1 MTKKTERI
9 QVRQVEPAF
18 LEGNIDDMIS
28 QLQDWKNEGWEGLDS
43 DYVYDVNCYKLYRNR
58 LETDEEYKIRMFQ
71 EQRAKERAEA
81 QRRKQYEEL
90 KREFGN
96 D

>member
-9 QVRQVEPAF
+9 LVRQVGPAF

-28 QLQDWKNEGWEGLDS
+28 QLQDWKNEGWEGIAEE
-43 DYVYDVNCYKLYRNR
+43 DYIFIELYKNR
-58 LETDEEYKIRMFQ
+58 LETDEEYNLRMFQ

-90 KREFGN
+90 REEFGN

>member
-1 MTKKTERI
+1 MEYELTKKEIKETKTI
-9 QVRQVEPAF
+9 YLSDF
-18 LEGNIDDMIS
+18 EGKIDDMIS
-28 QLQDWKNEGWEGLDS
+28 QLQDWKNDGWEIDDDIFIEL
-43 DYVYDVNCYKLYRNR
+43 YKNR
-58 LETDEEYKIRMFQ
+58 LETDEEYNLRMFQ

-81 QRRKQYEEL
+81 QRRKQYEQL

>member
-1 MTKKTERI
+1 MTKKQIKQIEYC
-9 QVRQVEPAF
+9 F
-18 LEGNIDDMIS
+18 LEGNIDNMIS
-28 QLQDWKNEGWEGLDS
+28 QLQDWKNEGWEGLEV
-43 DYVYDVNCYKLYRNR
+43 DYFYENTSYHLHKDR
-58 LETDEEYKIRMFQ
+58 LETDEEYNLRMFQ

-81 QRRKQYEEL
+81 QRRKQYEQL

>member
-1 MTKKTERI
+1 MTKKQIRETETI
-9 QVRQVEPAF
+9 YF
-18 LEGNIDDMIS
+18 SDLEGTFEEVMTK
-28 QLQDWKNEGWEGLDS
+28 LQNWKNEGWEGLECNYHYEGTY
-43 DYVYDVNCYKLYRNR
+43 YVLYRNR
-58 LETDEEYKIRMFQ
+58 LETDEEYNLRMFQ

-81 QRRKQYEEL
+81 KRRKQYEQL

>member
-1 MTKKTERI
+1 MTKKQI
-9 QVRQVEPAF
+9 RQVEPAF

-28 QLQDWKNEGWEGLDS
+28 QLQDWKNDGWEGVDDDIFIEL
-43 DYVYDVNCYKLYRNR
+43 YKNR
-58 LETDEEYKIRMFQ
+58 LETDEEYNHRMSN
-71 EQRAKERAEA
+71 EKLMEERAEA
-81 QRRKQYEEL
+81 QRRKQYEQL

>member
-1 MTKKTERI
+1 MTKKEIKETKTI
-9 QVRQVEPAF
+9 YLSDF
-18 LEGNIDDMIS
+18 EGKIDDMIS

-43 DYVYDVNCYKLYRNR
+43 DYGYEISFYELYRNR
-58 LETDEEYKIRMFQ
+58 LETDEEYNLRMFQ
-71 EQRAKERAEA
+71 EQRAKERDEA

-90 KREFGN
+90 REEFGN

>member
-28 QLQDWKNEGWEGLDS
+28 QLQDWKKEGWEGIAEE
-43 DYVYDVNCYKLYRNR
+43 DYIFIELYKHR
-58 LETDEEYKIRMFQ
+58 LETDKEYDFRMYL
-71 EQRAKERAEA
+71 EKERLNAKEM
-81 QRRKQYEEL
+81 RRKQYEEL
-90 KREFGN
+90 REEFGN

>member
-1 MTKKTERI
+1 MTKKQIRKTKTIYLSE
-9 QVRQVEPAF
+9 F
-18 LEGNIDDMIS
+18 EGKIDDMIS

-43 DYVYDVNCYKLYRNR
+43 DYDCDVKYYELYKHR
-58 LETDEEYKIRMFQ
+58 LETDEEYNLRMFQ
-71 EQRAKERAEA
+71 EQRAKEHAEA

-90 KREFGN
+90 RKEFGN

>member
-1 MTKKTERI
+1 MTKKQIRETKTIHLSE
-9 QVRQVEPAF
+9 
-18 LEGNIDDMIS
+18 LEGTLEEVMSKI
-28 QLQDWKNEGWEGLDS
+28 QDWKNEGWEGLEC
-43 DYVYDVNCYKLYRNR
+43 DYQYESTYYELYKNR
-58 LETDEEYKIRMFQ
+58 LETDEEYNLRMFQ

-81 QRRKQYEEL
+81 QRRKQYEQL